1 VNTIPV
7 DRSIRDHDHTYIV
20 VDFGYKNSRSYT
32 RTVWLYNQGNYPLF
46 RYLISN
52 TDWESI
58 ISEQPT
64 VDIACELFTGKFMEI
79 ALE

>member
-1 VNTIPV
+1 M
-7 DRSIRDHDHTYIV
+7 
-20 VDFGYKNSRSYT
+20 
-32 RTVWLYNQGNYPLF
+32 TVWLYNQGNYPLF